1 MRCDLILATLCAIQS
16 VALIAVSAKAR
27 KLVRLMRRRE
37 KYNAGLMREASR
49 QLTTYHARANVLE
62 DALRKFG
69 VPCAAGGDYCALC
82 SKRALCDAY
91 SGERHP
97 SSEWTDSA
105 NGKGCAE

>member
-1 MRCDLILATLCAIQS
+1 MRFDLILATLCVIQL
-16 VALIAVSAKAR
+16 VVLISVSAKAL

-37 KYNAGLMREASR
+37 KYNAGLMREAAR
-49 QLTTYHARANVLE
+49 RLETYHARVCVLE
-62 DALRKFG
+62 TALRKFG

-91 SGERHP
+91 DGERHP

-105 NGKGCAE
+105 TGKGGAE

>member
-1 MRCDLILATLCAIQS
+1 MRFDLILATLCVIQS
-16 VALIAVSAKAR
+16 VALITVSAKAL

-37 KYNAGLMREASR
+37 KYNAGLMREAAR
-49 QLTTYHARANVLE
+49 QLETYHARVCVLE
-62 DALRKFG
+62 TALRKFG

-91 SGERHP
+91 DGERHP

-105 NGKGCAE
+105 TGKGGAE